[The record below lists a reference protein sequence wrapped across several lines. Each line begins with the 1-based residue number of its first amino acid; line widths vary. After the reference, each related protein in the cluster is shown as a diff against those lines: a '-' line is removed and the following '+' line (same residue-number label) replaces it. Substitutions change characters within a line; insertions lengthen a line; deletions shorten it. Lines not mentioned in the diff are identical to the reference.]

1 MNENLSNALN
11 EVRDEYIEAAADL
24 RSRTTVKWAW
34 AAAVMLAL
42 VLAAGALA
50 HGLYEPVVSLEQP
63 STSPTVTTPQP
74 TVQPTEPTVQ
84 PTQPITPPTG
94 GAKIYWARGA
104 TDYSPAAKPGEVAID
119 KNLETAME
127 LSTNPEDLFAVSLEE
142 STGVSKEVLYKEIVL
157 PIGAKETFMEE
168 GVVYLSEEQIGN
180 LECPEGMS
188 IVLKLCYKADVTVVA
203 DGKVLVSE
211 NYFSALPME
220 TVDLWIYF
228 QPDDLGCEARMHA
241 ESCLFDPYKYEFLE
255 DYGISEESWDY
266 FWHRNK
272 HEVIL
277 RDIDAEI
284 AGKLLNDSRIT
295 DMWHVYSLDLPLN
308 AEDYESVYWEPK
320 N

>member
-24 RSRTTVKWAW
+24 RSRATVKWAW
-34 AAAVMLAL
+34 AAAAMLAL

-104 TDYSPAAKPGEVAID
+104 ADYSPAAKPGEVAID

-142 STGVSKEVLYKEIVL
+142 NTGVSKEVLYKEIVL
-157 PIGAKETFMEE
+157 PIGAKEEYIVK
-168 GVVYLSEEQIGN
+168 GVVYLTKTQIEE
-180 LECPEGMS
+180 LECPNGMS
-188 IVLKLCYKADVTVVA
+188 IVLKLYYKQNVALIEADECLVT
-203 DGKVLVSE
+203 E
-211 NYFSALPME
+211 EYFDKLLIHKL
-220 TVDLWIYF
+220 DLWVCF
-228 QPDDLGCEARMHA
+228 QRSNDYCDGRMTT
-241 ESCLFDPYKYEFLE
+241 ETCSYDKDKYQFLE

-266 FWHRNK
+266 MWHGNQ
-272 HEVIL
+272 HEAIL
-277 RDIDAEI
+277 WGVDVEAARKMLKDP
-284 AGKLLNDSRIT
+284 RIT
-295 DMWHVYSLDLPLN
+295 ELWDMYTLRIPLEDVY
-308 AEDYESVYWEPK
+308 AEEIILLED
-320 N
+320 